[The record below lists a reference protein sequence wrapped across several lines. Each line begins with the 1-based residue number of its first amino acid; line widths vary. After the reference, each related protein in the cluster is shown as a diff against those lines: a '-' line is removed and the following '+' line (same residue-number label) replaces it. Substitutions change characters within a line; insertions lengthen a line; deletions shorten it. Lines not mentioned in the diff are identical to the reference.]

1 VAERNTHNP
10 GVMPSAQELFGLKP
24 ELVTRVV
31 DALETGNHALV
42 RSLVSP
48 LTSADVAD
56 LLEPMRGDQREALV
70 ELLRPDFDPEI
81 LAELDETVREQVV
94 EQMGAEEVAAAITEL
109 DSDDAVE
116 VIEDLEEEVQ
126 LKVLEEIPEEERAI
140 LEDSLAYPE
149 ESAGRLMQRELVAV
163 PTHGTVGEI
172 IDFLRSEEDLPDDFY
187 DLFVVDPRHHPVG
200 SVPLSRVL
208 RSKREKTVEKIMDP
222 SPKPVSALMDQ
233 EEVAFL
239 FRRHD
244 LISAPV
250 VDGDSRLVGVIT
262 IDDVVDVI
270 DEEAGED
277 ILRLGGVAEEDFYG
291 AVVETTQH
299 RFTWLLVNLGT
310 AFLASLVIFQFEDT
324 IAKFVALAVLMPI
337 VASMGGNAGTQTL
350 TVAVRAL
357 AMKELTRTNALRAV
371 GKELLVNGVN
381 GVFFA
386 LITGLAAAW
395 WFDDPLMGNI
405 IAAAMIINL
414 VIAGFAGIAV
424 PLGLTRLGVDPAI
437 ASGTFVTTVTDVVG
451 FLAFLGL
458 AALFLV

>member
-1 VAERNTHNP
+1 MTERETHNP
-10 GVMPSAQELFGLKP
+10 DDTLDTEGIPWLKP

-31 DALETGNHALV
+31 EALESGDHSLV

-48 LTSADVAD
+48 LGSADIAD
-56 LLEPMRGDQREALV
+56 LLEPLRADQREVLV

-116 VIEDLEEEVQ
+116 IIEDLEEKVQ
-126 LKVLEEIPEEERAI
+126 QEVLEEIPEEDRAI
-140 LEDSLAYPE
+140 LEDSLSYPE
-149 ESAGRLMQRELVAV
+149 ESAGRIMQRELVAV
-163 PTHGTVGEI
+163 PTHWTVGEI
-172 IDFLRSEEDLPDDFY
+172 IDLLRSDEDLPDDFY
-187 DLFVVDPRHHPVG
+187 DLFIVDSRHHPVG

-208 RSKREKTVEKIMDP
+208 RSKREETVEEIMDP
-222 SPKPVSALMDQ
+222 SQKAVSALMDQ

-250 VDGDSRLVGVIT
+250 VDADSRLVGVIT

-291 AVVETTQH
+291 AVVNTTRR
-299 RFTWLLVNLGT
+299 RFTWLLVNLLT

-324 IAKFVALAVLMPI
+324 IARFVALAVLMPI

-371 GKELLVNGVN
+371 GKELLVNGAN

-386 LITGLAAAW
+386 VITGLAAAW
-395 WFDDPLMGNI
+395 WFDDPRMGAI

-414 VIAGFAGIAV
+414 VIAGFAGTAI

>member
-1 VAERNTHNP
+1 VAERETHASDITSDAE
-10 GVMPSAQELFGLKP
+10 GHFDLML
-24 ELVTRVV
+24 ELVSSMVE
-31 DALETGNHALV
+31 ALESGDHNLV

-48 LTSADVAD
+48 LGGADMAD
-56 LLEPMRGDQREALV
+56 LLELLRTDQREALV

-81 LAELDETVREQVV
+81 LAELDETVRERVV

-116 VIEDLEEEVQ
+116 VIEDLEDHVQ
-126 LKVLEEIPEEERAI
+126 KKVLEGVSEEDRAI
-140 LEDSLAYPE
+140 IKDGLSYPE
-149 ESAGRLMQRELVAV
+149 ETAGRLMQRELVAV
-163 PTHGTVGEI
+163 PTYWTVGKI
-172 IDFLRSEEDLPDDFY
+172 IDFLRSEENLPNDFY
-187 DLFVVDPRHHPVG
+187 DLFIVDPRYHPVG

-208 RSKREKTVEKIMDP
+208 CSKREEKVDEIMDP
-222 SPKPVSALMDQ
+222 SPKPIFALMDQ
-233 EEVAFL
+233 EAVAFL
-239 FRRHD
+239 FRRHN

-250 VDGDSRLVGVIT
+250 VDDAGRLVGVIT

-277 ILRLGGVAEEDFYG
+277 LLRLGGVAEEDFYG
-291 AVVETTQH
+291 AVVDTTKR
-299 RFTWLLVNLGT
+299 RFAWLLVNLGT

-324 IAKFVALAVLMPI
+324 ITKFVALAVLMPI

-381 GVFFA
+381 GVFFS
-386 LITGLAAAW
+386 LITGLSAAW
-395 WFDDPLMGNI
+395 WFNDPPMGAI
-405 IAAAMIINL
+405 IATAMIINM
-414 VIAGFAGIAV
+414 VIAGFAGTAI
-424 PLGLTRLGVDPAI
+424 PLCLTRFGVDPAI

-451 FLAFLGL
+451 FLVFLGL
-458 AALFLV
+458 AAMFLV

>member
-1 VAERNTHNP
+1 MTKHDTHNP
-10 GVMPSAQELFGLKP
+10 DAMPSAEELFGLKP

-31 DALETGNHALV
+31 EALESGDHAQV
-42 RSLVSP
+42 RSLVSD
-48 LTSADVAD
+48 LGSADMAD
-56 LLEPMRGDQREALV
+56 LLEPLRTDQREALV

-126 LKVLEEIPEEERAI
+126 KKVLEEIPEDERAI

-149 ESAGRLMQRELVAV
+149 ESAGRLMQRELVLV
-163 PTHGTVGEI
+163 PTHWTVGAV
-172 IDFLRSEEDLPDDFY
+172 IDFLRSDKDLPDDFY
-187 DLFVVDPRHHPVG
+187 DLFIVDPRHHPVG

-208 RSKREKTVEKIMDP
+208 RSKREATVDAIMDP
-222 SPKPVSALMDQ
+222 SPKPVSATMDQ

-250 VDGDSRLVGVIT
+250 IDNDSRLVGVIT

-277 ILRLGGVAEEDFYG
+277 ILRLGGVTEEDFYG
-291 AVVETTQH
+291 AVVETTRR

-386 LITGLAAAW
+386 IITGLTAAW
-395 WFDDPLMGNI
+395 WFHDPLMGAI

-414 VIAGFAGIAV
+414 VIAGLAGTLI
-424 PLGLTRLGVDPAI
+424 PLSLTRIGVDPAI

-458 AALFLV
+458 AALYLA